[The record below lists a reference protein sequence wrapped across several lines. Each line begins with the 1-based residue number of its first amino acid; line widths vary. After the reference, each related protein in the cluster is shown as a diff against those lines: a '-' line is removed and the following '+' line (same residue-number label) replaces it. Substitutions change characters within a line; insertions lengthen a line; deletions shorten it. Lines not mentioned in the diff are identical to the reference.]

1 VSVPTLGVVLR
12 RKGVARARGKGT
24 TRWPRAV
31 PDKPMV
37 QGGFFGE
44 RTGQGEAGS
53 LGGRMPN
60 VRPPGARRG
69 VGVPER
75 VGYGQEEEDNSKG
88 TRWFDQERCWEVSG
102 VMARSEGLVLETSHA
117 IGMHGNMSAGKS

>member
-1 VSVPTLGVVLR
+1 
-12 RKGVARARGKGT
+12 
-24 TRWPRAV
+24 V

-37 QGGFFGE
+37 QGGFCGE
-44 RTGQGEAGS
+44 RTGQGEAGR

-75 VGYGQEEEDNSKG
+75 VEYGQEEEDNSKG
-88 TRWFDQERCWEVSG
+88 TLWFDQERCWEVSG
-102 VMARSEGLVLETSHA
+102 EEARPKVMVFKTGHA
-117 IGMHGNMSAGKS
+117 IRVLWKKRERWSSG